1 MGSFRRCERCNR
13 AIQKNN
19 QSGYCSPCQN
29 VKCNVCGVP
38 LEKDE
43 SGRLCQDC
51 RGVVAHIDAARL
63 SSAGQ
68 WCQPAGQEE
77 RIAAYT
83 VRAEA
88 GLPLF
93 G

>member
-1 MGSFRRCERCNR
+1 MRVRRCERCGR
-13 AIQKNN
+13 AIQANN
-19 QSGYCSPCQN
+19 RSGLCSPCQN

-38 LEKDE
+38 LEEDE
-43 SGRLCQDC
+43 FGRMCQDC

-63 SSAGQ
+63 SSAGASH
-68 WCQPAGQEE
+68 PADGQDE
-77 RIAAYT
+77 RIERYRE
-83 VRAEA
+83 RAEA